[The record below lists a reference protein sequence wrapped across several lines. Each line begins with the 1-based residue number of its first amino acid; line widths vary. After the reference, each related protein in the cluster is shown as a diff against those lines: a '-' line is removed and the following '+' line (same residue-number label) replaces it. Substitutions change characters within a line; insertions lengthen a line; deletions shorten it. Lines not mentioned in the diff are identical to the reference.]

1 MDIRSNRRYGI
12 AQLVNQTAV
21 PNTRQFVCSPT
32 PSLDIDIILSYI
44 TGLDRAR
51 LLTHSSDNLTPE
63 QEKRFLETV
72 VQRRSGLPV
81 AYITGHKEFY
91 GLDFIVT
98 TDVLIPKPDTELL
111 VEHAV
116 ATAELLISKRPLRIA
131 DVCTGSGCI
140 GISVLHE
147 IAAHTSAADH
157 LPLQLVLTDIS
168 EAALAVAEQNTHHL
182 LTADL
187 TTRVSFFQED
197 LLGAPDSKSTAL
209 RAYYDLI
216 LSNPPYVPSAEVDKL
231 LQDGRNEPR
240 LALDGQSTD
249 GLSIIRKLIPQ
260 AYACL
265 SPGGFFLLET
275 GEYNAAEAA
284 QLMKQAGF
292 CGIITYRDLAGQPRM
307 TSGQKKGAP

>member
-1 MDIRSNRRYGI
+1 MDIRNNRRNGI
-12 AQLVNQTAV
+12 AQLADQAAV
-21 PNTRQFVCSPT
+21 PDTRQFVRSPT
-32 PSLDIDIILSYI
+32 PLLDIDIILSYI

-51 LLTHSSDNLTPE
+51 LLAHSSDNLTPE
-63 QEKRFLETV
+63 QEKRFSKAV

-91 GLDFIVT
+91 GLDFIVNK
-98 TDVLIPKPDTELL
+98 DVLIPKPDTELL

-116 ATAELLISKRPLRIA
+116 ATAELLISKRPIRIA

-147 IAAHTSAADH
+147 IAAHTDTTDR

-168 EAALAVAEQNTHHL
+168 EAALAVTEQNVYHL
-182 LTADL
+182 LTPDL
-187 TTRVSFFQED
+187 TTRVSFAQGD
-197 LLGAPDSKSTAL
+197 LLGALNNKSVTVH
-209 RAYYDLI
+209 AYYDLI

-260 AYACL
+260 AYARL
-265 SPGGFFLLET
+265 SHGGFFLLET

-292 CGIITYRDLAGQPRM
+292 CSIITYHDLAGQPRM
-307 TSGQKKGAP
+307 TSGQKKDTP